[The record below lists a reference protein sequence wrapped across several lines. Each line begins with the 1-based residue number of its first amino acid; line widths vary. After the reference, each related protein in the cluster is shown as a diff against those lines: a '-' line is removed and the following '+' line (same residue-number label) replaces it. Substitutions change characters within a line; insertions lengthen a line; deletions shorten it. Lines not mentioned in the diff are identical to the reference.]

1 MFLMMHVGCHR
12 VHQSENILS
21 LPATPHGVLAVTAA
35 PIPSVIAA
43 VATARHVPMTA
54 AFALDDRVTL
64 VVRSLQIAYPVKVRA
79 SAWQPDVGG
88 IIL

>member
-1 MFLMMHVGCHR
+1 
-12 VHQSENILS
+12 
-21 LPATPHGVLAVTAA
+21 
-35 PIPSVIAA
+35 
-43 VATARHVPMTA
+43 MTA

-64 VVRSLQIAYPVKVRA
+64 VVRSLQIAYPIKVRA